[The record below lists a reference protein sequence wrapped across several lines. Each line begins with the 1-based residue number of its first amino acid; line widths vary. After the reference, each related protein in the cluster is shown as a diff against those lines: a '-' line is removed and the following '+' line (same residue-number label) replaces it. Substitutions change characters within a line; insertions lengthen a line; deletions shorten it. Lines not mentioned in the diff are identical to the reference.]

1 MLFALWLCGLD
12 LPLIIRAICVG
23 RIGMVVIVLTCHTCN
38 LGWNELRTPFWILF
52 STMDKVLDIT
62 DQQDS
67 ISSLT
72 GTTPCNVA
80 TSHTKFLYYITRKPF
95 CYSACSNFFIQLQ
108 ALQHVFL
115 ELSKFEMRE
124 DSTLHHDE
132 LRTTSTG
139 VLVYDCETWGL
150 FGKEVIEQNLGQVLE
165 FICHFFSSVK
175 NWLKRVITYVFY
187 KNLCCQSNFWSNQ
200 CPLVSENVKAD
211 GRFGTCYS
219 FRILQEAKAPMHIIF
234 LNSWVNFKQFSLLWL
249 CWSDGWLPRY
259 SVLKFI
265 FYEKIVFLG
274 VF

>member
-1 MLFALWLCGLD
+1 MAVTIKKSLQRVYQKESFADIFWQWRAVYVDVSFFIPLVLFALWLCGLD
-12 LPLIIRAICVG
+12 LPLIIRAIRVG

-175 NWLKRVITYVFY
+175 NWLKRVITYVFFI
-187 KNLCCQSNFWSNQ
+187 KICVVKAISDRISVLLWVKMSKLMDVLA
-200 CPLVSENVKAD
+200 PVTVSE
-211 GRFGTCYS
+211 Y
-219 FRILQEAKAPMHIIF
+219 
-234 LNSWVNFKQFSLLWL
+234 FKKQKHP
-249 CWSDGWLPRY
+249 C
-259 SVLKFI
+259 I
-265 FYEKIVFLG
+265 
-274 VF
+274 